1 MARPRPCSPRAE
13 KHLLCCFAID
23 DHQPAHRRRVACASR
38 TSTTRPGRL
47 DTLARL
53 IAVAIVLAG
62 VGIGSAIAASIQT
75 EKSAFR
81 TDLSDAAFI
90 LY

>member
-1 MARPRPCSPRAE
+1 VRLAD
-13 KHLLCCFAID
+13 ID
-23 DHQPAHRRRVACASR
+23 HP
-38 TSTTRPGRL
+38 TRPPH
-47 DTLARL
+47 TLARL

-81 TDLSDAAFI
+81 TDLTDAAFI